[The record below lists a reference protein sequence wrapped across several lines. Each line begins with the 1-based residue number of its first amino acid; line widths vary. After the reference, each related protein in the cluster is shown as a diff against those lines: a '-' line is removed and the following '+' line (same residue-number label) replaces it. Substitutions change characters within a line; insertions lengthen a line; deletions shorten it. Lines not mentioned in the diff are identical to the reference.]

1 MNKTKLYCHLGGIV
15 AVLIF
20 SLLIFAAIILPTK
33 YIGLVLMSVSI
44 IAFGVMVYLAG
55 YHYVWEKIDG
65 LW

>member
-20 SLLIFAAIILPTK
+20 CLLFFVAIILPMK
-33 YIGLVLMSVSI
+33 YIGLALMVISI
-44 IAFGVMVYLAG
+44 IVFLAMVYLAG

-65 LW
+65 L